1 MKKIIKAIVPTTK
14 NVGTCLLLGTSS
26 YMETAKQNI
35 LWQYNKLR
43 EHDGFP
49 PVKRM
54 PGGTVYAYE
63 TYLNIVI

>member
-1 MKKIIKAIVPTTK
+1 MKKIIKAVVPTTREIG
-14 NVGTCLLLGTSS
+14 NSSIVGTSS

-35 LWQYNKLR
+35 LWQYNKMR

-54 PGGTVYAYE
+54 PCGTVYAHQAWHD
-63 TYLNIVI
+63 N